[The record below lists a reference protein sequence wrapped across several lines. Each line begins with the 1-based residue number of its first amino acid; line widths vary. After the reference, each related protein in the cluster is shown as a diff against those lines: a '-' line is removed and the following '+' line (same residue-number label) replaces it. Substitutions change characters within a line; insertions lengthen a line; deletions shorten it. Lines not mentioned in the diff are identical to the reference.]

1 MTDYSAGDLP
11 CGQVGRCADFA
22 CLQQNRFDSWGNKFL
37 RYDCVENREVWNTE
51 IDKPENVQSHAR
63 ITTTL
68 LEKKGQIWSYRYNI
82 VNEDV
87 SKSEFKFNLNVETG
101 EVTYL

>member
-1 MTDYSAGDLP
+1 M
-11 CGQVGRCADFA
+11 
-22 CLQQNRFDSWGNKFL
+22 
-37 RYDCVENREVWNTE
+37 
-51 IDKPENVQSHAR
+51 
-63 ITTTL
+63 TL

-82 VNEDV
+82 VNEDG